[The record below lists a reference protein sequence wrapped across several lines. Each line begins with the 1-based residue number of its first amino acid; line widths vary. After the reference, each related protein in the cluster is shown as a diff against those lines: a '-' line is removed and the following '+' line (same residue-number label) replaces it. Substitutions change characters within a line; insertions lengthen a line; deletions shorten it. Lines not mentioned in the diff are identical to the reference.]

1 MVYQSA
7 LLVVA
12 IIFIIIG
19 AILFLAPIPQPPYL
33 AVIVLA
39 IGLGLLVLWA
49 VLYGLSAAR
58 VR

>member
-7 LLVVA
+7 LLIVA
-12 IIFIIIG
+12 IVFIIIG

-33 AVIVLA
+33 AIIVLA
-39 IGLGLLVLWA
+39 IGLGFLVLWA
-49 VLYGLSAAR
+49 ILYAVSAAR